1 MKERLI
7 ALLSA
12 ILIAVS
18 FTMPVYAAVAV
29 TPDMVAIAYDLLG
42 SMGVIA
48 AMEGTHAQKYD
59 SVKDWITSPNAN
71 VSDML
76 AELEGFGTITT
87 TDTGTR
93 VFR

>member
-48 AMEGTHAQKYD
+48 AMEGTHAQ
-59 SVKDWITSPNAN
+59 N
-71 VSDML
+71 V
-76 AELEGFGTITT
+76 
-87 TDTGTR
+87 
-93 VFR
+93 